1 MNCPSSC
8 PSSDEGMTKL
18 VTFET
23 PDGRKVCRAHAPLRS
38 ACLRHGASMS
48 QSCRVMQFVLGD
60 GECRGSLGCE
70 RRGELERPSFA
81 LLPAASHVPALID
94 DSGPARPVFGTLAAL
109 TDDSASLHPV
119 FAQFFHLTEAQKAM
133 EADLF
138 GPFAGLWRDS
148 LFPPCSPASVCC
160 CPCKA
165 VPSGVRKQ
173 NDDRDFVRSVCCVA
187 LGNEAAAKGMSYMTQ
202 DKEELEWPY
211 WTIIAENA
219 GGLSLLR
226 TPPSPCRPSHATTS
240 CASV

>member
-1 MNCPSSC
+1 M
-8 PSSDEGMTKL
+8 G
-18 VTFET
+18 
-23 PDGRKVCRAHAPLRS
+23 S
-38 ACLRHGASMS
+38 A
-48 QSCRVMQFVLGD
+48 GD
-60 GECRGSLGCE
+60 RWGVKEEGSLND
-70 RRGELERPSFA
+70 LVLHSSPPRPMS
-81 LLPAASHVPALID
+81 PALID

-119 FAQFFHLTEAQKAM
+119 FAQFFHLTAAQKAM

-160 CPCKA
+160 FPCKA

-173 NDDRDFVRSVCCVA
+173 NADRDFVRSVCCVA
-187 LGNEAAAKGMSYMTQ
+187 LGNEAAAKGMSYMTR